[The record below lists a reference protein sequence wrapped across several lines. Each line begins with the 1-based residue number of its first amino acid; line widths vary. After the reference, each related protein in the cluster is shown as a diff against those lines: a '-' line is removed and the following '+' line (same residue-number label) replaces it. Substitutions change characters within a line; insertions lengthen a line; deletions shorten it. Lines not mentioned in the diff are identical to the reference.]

1 MLDLHEDAATDPGP
15 DAPWDPDSFWDRGL
29 GDIRVVFGAGRLA
42 ELGELAAEIGG
53 RRALLVTDP
62 GLVAAGHAASACAA
76 LRIAGLEVELFDAVS
91 PNPTT
96 REVEAGTEIAAERP
110 IDLIVALGGGS
121 AMDCAKGINFLLTN
135 GGRMEDYW
143 GFGKATKRMLPSIG
157 VPTTA
162 GTGSDAQSYALI
174 SQAETHRKMAC
185 GDPKARFRVV
195 ILDPALLATIPRRVA
210 ATTGMDALSHA
221 LESYVTSV
229 RTPASASLSR
239 RAFRLLEPVVEAAA
253 QPPASTEVA
262 SRALL
267 GAHLAGAAI
276 EGSMLGAA
284 HAAANA
290 LTASQDVAHGE
301 AIGLML
307 PSVIRFNTTAV
318 DALYGELWPDGAG
331 AGLADRIEEIRRR
344 TGLPTQLGD
353 FGIEA
358 PNLPSLAAAACD
370 ERTANFNPRPVD
382 QNAFEEIYAGAL

>member
-1 MLDLHEDAATDPGP
+1 M
-15 DAPWDPDSFWDRGL
+15 
-29 GDIRVVFGAGRLA
+29 RVAFGAGRLA

-96 REVEAGTEIAAERP
+96 REVEAGTEIAAERS

-174 SQAETHRKMAC
+174 SQAETHRKLAG
-185 GDPKARFRVV
+185 GDPTARDRVV

-210 ATTGMDALSHA
+210 AATGRDALS
-221 LESYVTSV
+221 
-229 RTPASASLSR
+229 
-239 RAFRLLEPVVEAAA
+239 
-253 QPPASTEVA
+253 
-262 SRALL
+262 
-267 GAHLAGAAI
+267 
-276 EGSMLGAA
+276 
-284 HAAANA
+284 
-290 LTASQDVAHGE
+290 
-301 AIGLML
+301 
-307 PSVIRFNTTAV
+307 
-318 DALYGELWPDGAG
+318 
-331 AGLADRIEEIRRR
+331 
-344 TGLPTQLGD
+344 
-353 FGIEA
+353 
-358 PNLPSLAAAACD
+358 
-370 ERTANFNPRPVD
+370 
-382 QNAFEEIYAGAL
+382 